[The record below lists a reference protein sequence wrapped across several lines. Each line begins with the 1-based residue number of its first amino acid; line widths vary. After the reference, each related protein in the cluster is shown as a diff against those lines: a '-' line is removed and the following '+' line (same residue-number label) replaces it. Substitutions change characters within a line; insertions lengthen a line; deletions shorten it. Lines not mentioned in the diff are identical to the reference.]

1 LTRIVL
7 SLRGGALRLGALDGE
22 SVIDLLDA
30 APLGTPP
37 ALLAALSDTTAL
49 IAAGDAGLKVAR
61 SAIAGASSAARTPLA
76 NARLLAPI
84 LPSLILCSG
93 ENYWDH
99 REEKPEV
106 TRKDP
111 EFFLKTGLGVIGP
124 GDSIV
129 LDPAVTKKL
138 DYETEL
144 LIVIGKPGRHI
155 PADRA
160 HEHIWGYSV
169 MNDVTA
175 RDRQV
180 TLRPDGSSVYN
191 LGPGKN
197 FDTCAPIGPAL
208 VTADEVGDVQNLQL
222 RTTVNGELR
231 QSNSTAKMIWTC
243 AQLVEFFSTF
253 LTLQPGVV
261 ISTGTPGGTAWGS
274 DAELGGKKPMRKDV
288 VTASSYLRPGD
299 EVVCEIEGVGRLV
312 NRVVAG
318 ERH

>member
-1 LTRIVL
+1 MKFVRYD
-7 SLRGGALRLGALDGE
+7 RNGAPRLGALDGD
-22 SVIDLLDA
+22 SVVDLLDA
-30 APLGTPP
+30 APNGTAP
-37 ALLAALSDTTAL
+37 AMLAAFADMTRL
-49 IAAGDAGLKVAR
+49 IATGADGIRAAQAAVRSAGKAARVAR
-61 SAIAGASSAARTPLA
+61 DKVK
-76 NARLLAPI
+76 LLAP
-84 LPSLILCSG
+84 LAPALILCSG

-124 GDSIV
+124 GDDIV
-129 LDPAVTKKL
+129 SDPQVTKKL

-144 LIVIGKPGRHI
+144 LIVIGKSGRHI
-155 PADRA
+155 PAARA
-160 HEHIWGYSV
+160 LEHIWGYTV

-208 VTADEVGDVQNLQL
+208 VTADEVRDPQNLQL
-222 RTTVNGELR
+222 KTRVNGELR
-231 QSNSTAKMIWTC
+231 QSNTTGKMIWTC

-253 LTLQPGVV
+253 VTLQPGVV
-261 ISTGTPGGTAWGS
+261 ISTGTPGGTAWGT
-274 DAELGGKKPMRKDV
+274 DAELGGKKPMRRDV
-288 VTASSYLRPGD
+288 VTATGYLQPGD

-312 NRVVAG
+312 NRVVAAA
-318 ERH
+318 

>member
-1 LTRIVL
+1 MRFVRYG
-7 SLRGGALRLGALDGE
+7 RGGGTRLGALDGD
-22 SVIDLLDA
+22 SVVDLLDA
-30 APLGTPP
+30 APLGTAP
-37 ALLAALSDTTAL
+37 AMLAAFADMTRLV
-49 IAAGDAGLKVAR
+49 AAGAEGLRVAAQAVKQAPAG
-61 SAIAGASSAARTPLA
+61 ARTPLA
-76 NARLLAPI
+76 KTRLHAPLA
-84 LPSLILCSG
+84 PSLILCSG

-111 EFFLKTGLGVIGP
+111 EFFLKTGLGVIGQ
-124 GDSIV
+124 GDDIV

-155 PADRA
+155 PAAKA
-160 HEHIWGYSV
+160 HEHIWGYTV

-197 FDTCAPIGPAL
+197 FDTCAPVGPAL
-208 VTADEVGDVQNLQL
+208 VSADEVPDPQNLQL

-231 QSNSTAKMIWTC
+231 QSNTTAKMIWTC

-253 LTLQPGVV
+253 VTLQPGVV

-288 VTASSYLRPGD
+288 AAAGGYLQPGD
-299 EVVCEIEGVGRLV
+299 EVVCEIEGIGRLA

-318 ERH
+318 